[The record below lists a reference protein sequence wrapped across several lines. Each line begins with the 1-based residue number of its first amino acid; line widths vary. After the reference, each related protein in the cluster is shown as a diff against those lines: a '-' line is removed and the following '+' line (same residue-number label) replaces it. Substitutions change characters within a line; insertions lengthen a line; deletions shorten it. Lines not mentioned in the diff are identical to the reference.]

1 MFYCFLFIGEEKY
14 DAQHP
19 TIAASLATR
28 SSSAGFC
35 VETSGRLWPT
45 RIPSSNQASIGWRP
59 LRNRGK
65 VPDTFS
71 IHTGDVPS
79 STNRDCGCHW
89 KATAASM
96 PDYQQDWSTV
106 CGDYALFFL
115 RLFAQT
121 PGEPRFER
129 LDKYLDE
136 DDHWNNDNFVKVHVH
151 SRYPCILNVEKHR
164 PIGGLSSSGTVA
176 EVLGRQWR
184 CRRQAGG
191 REPRRRRRL
200 TRPEPT
206 M

>member
-14 DAQHP
+14 DARHP

-45 RIPSSNQASIGWRP
+45 RIPSSNQASIGSRP

-65 VPDTFS
+65 VPVTFS

-89 KATAASM
+89 NATAASM
-96 PDYQQDWSTV
+96 SDYQQDWSTV

-136 DDHWNNDNFVKVHVH
+136 DDHWNNEHFKRGKTSPH
-151 SRYPCILNVEKHR
+151 RRVEQQRH
-164 PIGGLSSSGTVA
+164 
-176 EVLGRQWR
+176 
-184 CRRQAGG
+184 GG
-191 REPRRRRRL
+191 RSLGSTMAVSQTSRWSRTATTTTTYKTRADYVRRL
-200 TRPEPT
+200 Y
-206 M
+206 